1 MTISVNG
8 AAISSG
14 AIDREVQ
21 YHPAPTLEEA
31 RFAAARAL
39 VVRHLLLAEA
49 GRAEAADNAADDAE
63 EEAAIQAVLSRA
75 ITLPDP
81 DEDTC
86 RRYYANNPDR
96 FRSPDIFEACH
107 ILFPARPGD
116 EAARTAA
123 RQKALDTIRIL
134 TAEPERFAELALTLS
149 ACPSGA
155 VGGSLG
161 QVSRGQTT
169 PELETFFYNLMPGT
183 LCPVPVPTPYGYH
196 VLRLDRRA
204 FGRPLPF
211 EVVHATIAAHLRQAS
226 WQRAVHQYVSLLVGQ
241 ARIDGI
247 DLGGATSP
255 LVQ

>member
-8 AAISSG
+8 AAISSS

-49 GRAEAADNAADDAE
+49 GRTDAAEEAEDDAD

-107 ILFPARPGD
+107 ILFPARPDD
-116 EAARTAA
+116 EAARQDA
-123 RQKALDTIRIL
+123 RQKALDAIRVL
-134 TAEPERFAELALTLS
+134 TAEPERFAELARTLS

-155 VGGSLG
+155 LGGNLG
-161 QVSRGQTT
+161 QVTRGQTA

-183 LCPVPVPTPYGYH
+183 LCPVPVPSPYGYH
-196 VLRLDRRA
+196 VLRLDRRE

-211 EVVHATIAAHLRQAS
+211 EAVQGTIATHLRQAS
-226 WQRAVHQYVSLLVGQ
+226 WQRAVHQYIALLVGQ

>member
-8 AAISSG
+8 AAISSR
-14 AIDREVQ
+14 AIDQEVQ

-49 GRAEAADNAADDAE
+49 GRLDVADGTE
-63 EEAAIQAVLSRA
+63 EEAVIHAVLGRA

-107 ILFPARPGD
+107 ILFPARPDD
-116 EAARTAA
+116 EAARQDA
-123 RQKALDTIRIL
+123 RQKAVDAIRVL
-134 TAEPERFAELALTLS
+134 TAAPERFAELARTLS

-211 EVVHATIAAHLRQAS
+211 EAVHATIAAHLRQAS
-226 WQRAVHQYVSLLVGQ
+226 WQRAVHQYIALLVGQ
-241 ARIDGI
+241 ARIEGI
-247 DLGGATSP
+247 ALGGAMSP